1 MIIIEFFGPSG
12 SGKSHFK
19 ERLVKKFSFKV
30 LNYKTIY
37 NLISDRSIISK
48 LFYNIVKL
56 PYLQRIKN
64 FFFIKSVKKIFF
76 GIIETKKIE
85 NNKNF
90 NKERELKKKI
100 NLIKELIAKSEF
112 KDKKKILENW
122 ASEEIYVNHNAKKIT
137 HQKILIDSEGLIQ
150 RLFIYCYNKK
160 NKKIIIR
167 KYLNLIEMPEIIIFF
182 EKKRINKKNDF
193 MINQKEEKNIF
204 NLTIK
209 ELRKKNILI
218 INSKIGTNKS
228 YFKIKKKLKL

>member
-12 SGKSHFK
+12 SGKSYFK
-19 ERLVKKFSFKV
+19 KKLIRNFSFKV
-30 LNYKTIY
+30 LDYKSLY
-37 NLISDRSIISK
+37 NLISDRSIILK
-48 LFYNIVKL
+48 LFYNIIKL

-64 FFFIKSVKKIFF
+64 YFFIKSIKRIFF
-76 GIIETKKIE
+76 GIIKIKKIK
-85 NNKNF
+85 NSKNF
-90 NKERELKKKI
+90 NKERKLKKKI
-100 NLIKELIAKSEF
+100 YLIKELIAKSEF
-112 KDKKKILENW
+112 KNKKKILENW
-122 ASEEIYVNHNAKKIT
+122 ASEEIHANHYAKKIT